1 MLGKLGRKI
10 SCNYK
15 RDVRCAGL
23 THDKK
28 LCYLINYDEER
39 YNEKHEFEIVFCSFL
54 PESEKVAFIAAMN
67 EQGFLI
73 LERWMEG
80 L

>member
-10 SCNYK
+10 SCNYMK
-15 RDVRCAGL
+15 DMRCAGL
-23 THDKK
+23 THGKK

-54 PESEKVAFIAAMN
+54 PESEMTALMSVMKEKVFSFVKLRTM
-67 EQGFLI
+67 
-73 LERWMEG
+73 G